1 MSIVSVVIP
10 AFNAENFLDR
20 TIRSVLAQ
28 TYESFELIVVNDG
41 SHDQT
46 AEIANSF
53 SDSRLRLLSQENM
66 GVAAA
71 RNRGLEMSSGKW
83 IAFLDA
89 DDHWDPDKLQVQV
102 RAISEVPNCTAVGC
116 LMRYESSDGKKLG
129 LAGQEVGEAEQ
140 DLIQRGRLMPFPL
153 SSILFLKAAV
163 SSVGGFDEALDR
175 SVPGQVED
183 LDLLARVALQGTVT
197 TAPLELGAY
206 TIHPKSASSR
216 HLSSQQVGA
225 RFVRAR
231 LHAESEG
238 SELNWKEFRLTYR
251 PTIRERYADRIQA
264 WYRQTGQFVADGK
277 WLRALLKGTLAFLFG
292 PRYTARKF
300 KRQHPLRKDS

>member
-1 MSIVSVVIP
+1 VIP
-10 AFNAENFLDR
+10 AFNAEEFLDR

-53 SDSRLRLLSQENM
+53 LDSRIRVLSQDNM

-89 DDHWDPDKLQVQV
+89 DDHWGPDKLEVQI
-102 RAISEVPNCTAVGC
+102 RAMSEVANCTAVGC
-116 LMRYESSDGKKLG
+116 LMRYESSAGRKLG
-129 LAGQEVGEAEQ
+129 LAGKEVGEAEQ

-163 SSVGGFDEALDR
+163 SNVGGFDETLDR

-183 LDLLARVALQGTVT
+183 LDLLARVAMQGPVT
-197 TAPLELGAY
+197 TAPFELGGY
-206 TIHPKSASSR
+206 TIHAKSASSR

-225 RFVRAR
+225 RFVQAR
-231 LHAESEG
+231 LHAKSQG
-238 SELNWKEFRLTYR
+238 SQLNWNEFRLTYR
-251 PTIRERYADRIQA
+251 PTLRERYADRIQA
-264 WYRQTGQFVADGK
+264 WYRQTGQSVADGD
-277 WLRALLKGTLAFLFG
+277 WLRALLTGALAFVFG
-292 PRYTARKF
+292 PRYTTRRF
-300 KRQHPLRKDS
+300 KRQHPFDK